1 MTDEDK
7 KARRN
12 RKLVTRYQSR
22 VTVDSHDQGVSTMN
36 QWYLSYDGNQLG
48 PMDIN
53 QATAYAQSNANGY
66 AWREGFGE
74 WLPDFR

>member
-1 MTDEDK
+1 
-7 KARRN
+7 
-12 RKLVTRYQSR
+12 
-22 VTVDSHDQGVSTMN
+22 MN